1 MMHPVFQKIKGKLIV
16 SCQAL
21 DDEPLHGSDMMA
33 RMAYAAACGG
43 AAGIR
48 ANTPA
53 DIRAI
58 RAVVSLPIIGIYKS
72 VYPDSEVFITP
83 TMREID
89 ALVEVAPDIIALDA
103 TTRPRPGGLSLET
116 LVVAIRQRYPLQ
128 LLMADCASIED
139 AQYAAALGFDCVGTT
154 LVGYTRETRNHVC
167 PDLAMIQWLS
177 EELSIPVIAEGG
189 IWSPE
194 QLRSVF
200 DHGAFA
206 AVVGSA
212 ITRPM
217 VITRRF
223 VQAITSPEAISSPEV
238 IKTPEAISS

>member
-1 MMHPVFQKIKGKLIV
+1 MIHPVFQQIKGKLIV

-21 DDEPLHGSDMMA
+21 DDEPLYGSDMMA

-48 ANTPA
+48 ANTPV

-58 RAVVSLPIIGIYKS
+58 QAVVSLPIIGIYKA

-83 TMREID
+83 TMREVE
-89 ALVEVAPDIIALDA
+89 ALMEVAPDIIALDV
-103 TTRPRPGGLSLET
+103 TPRLRPGGLSLET
-116 LVVAIRQRYPLQ
+116 LVTAIRQRYPMQ
-128 LLMADCASIED
+128 LLMADCATIED
-139 AQYAAALGFDCVGTT
+139 AQRAAAFGFDCVGTT
-154 LVGYTRETRNHVC
+154 MVGYTRETRDHVC
-167 PDLAMIQWLS
+167 PDLMMIRSLA

-189 IWSPE
+189 IWNPD

-200 DHGAFA
+200 ESGAFA

-217 VITRRF
+217 AITRRF
-223 VQAITSPEAISSPEV
+223 VQAIKSQETV
-238 IKTPEAISS
+238 I